1 MAAEP
6 FSMGEKLGFV
16 SAIRGAAAGC
26 PYRDAW
32 RYEGRSMSWSD
43 LYDRAARI
51 AGGLRALG
59 VRDGDRVG
67 ILSANSDLY
76 MILYLAVPWAGGV
89 LTPLNARWSVAEN
102 AFAIDDCQPAVV
114 LVSAALIESNAPLF
128 ASNQGGPKWISLD
141 DVSRDGW
148 LNLAFLLAHEP
159 IADSGR
165 AGDDLFGI
173 FYTGGTTGR
182 SKGVM
187 ISHAGILRNCMAM
200 RDLGISQESCRMLIV
215 APLFHMAAAAVLTMT
230 MLAGGTAVIVRAF
243 DARRVLDTIA
253 DECVTEAL
261 LVPTMIQMLLDA
273 PTFDAAKLSGLQL
286 LLYGA
291 SPMPEKTLD
300 RIMTAA
306 PHVDFFQAYG
316 MTELSCTATV
326 LVPEYHRGRH
336 REAGRHRGAGQPIA
350 IAELKISDADG
361 LPVPAGEVGEI
372 LVRGAG
378 VMIGYW
384 NQAELTADTL
394 RGGWMHTGDCGR
406 LDAHGILYV
415 VDRVKDMIVSGAE
428 NVYSAEVESA
438 ISLHPGVAQCAV
450 IGVPDPQWGERVHAV
465 IAPRL
470 GSDITAE
477 AVVKHCR
484 GLIAD
489 YKCPRSVEFRPVL
502 PLSPAGKILKAE
514 LRAPFWKGHTRN
526 VA

>member
-1 MAAEP
+1 MAAT
-6 FSMGEKLGFV
+6 FSMGEKLGLV
-16 SAIRGAAAGC
+16 SAIRAAAAGC
-26 PYRDAW
+26 PDRDAL
-32 RYEGRSMSWSD
+32 RYEGRSMSWRD
-43 LYDRAARI
+43 LCDRAARI

-59 VRDGDRVG
+59 VQDGDRVG

-76 MILYLAVPWAGGV
+76 MVLYLAVPWAGGA

-114 LVSAALIESNAPLF
+114 LVSTALIDSNAHLF
-128 ASNQGGPKWISLD
+128 ASRQGGPKWISLD
-141 DVSRDGW
+141 DVSREGW
-148 LNLAFLLAHEP
+148 LTLSFLLAHEP

-165 AGDDLFGI
+165 AGNDLFGI

-187 ISHAGILRNCMAM
+187 VSHAGILRNCMAM
-200 RDLGISQESCRMLIV
+200 RDLGIARDSCRMLIV
-215 APLFHMAAAAVLTMT
+215 APLFHMAAAAALTMT
-230 MLAGGTAVIVRAF
+230 MLAGGVAVIVRAF
-243 DARRVLDTIA
+243 DATRVLELIV
-253 DECVTEAL
+253 EERVTEAL

-273 PTFDAAKLSGLQL
+273 PTFDEVKLSALQAI
-286 LLYGA
+286 LYGA

-316 MTELSCTATV
+316 MTEVSCTATV
-326 LVPEYHRGRH
+326 LAPEYHRGGH
-336 REAGRHRGAGQPIA
+336 REAGRHRGAGKPIA
-350 IAELKISDADG
+350 IAELMIADADG
-361 LPVPAGEVGEI
+361 RSVPTGEIGEI

-378 VMIGYW
+378 LMIGYW
-384 NQAELTADTL
+384 NQSDQTAYAL

-428 NVYSAEVESA
+428 NVYSAEVENA
-438 ISLHPGVAQCAV
+438 ISLHSGVAQCAV
-450 IGVPDPQWGERVHAV
+450 IGVPDAMWGERVHAV
-465 IAPRL
+465 IAPHP
-470 GSDITAE
+470 GSSITADD
-477 AVVKHCR
+477 VVEHCR

-489 YKCPRSVEFRPVL
+489 YKCPRSVEFRSAL